1 MSELVSIIMPSY
13 NSKAFI
19 SESIESVIAQTY
31 PNWELVICDDASTD
45 ESLLIIKEF
54 AQLYSNVIYTNNSYD
69 KGAPGARNSALDI
82 ASGRYI
88 AFLDSDDLWYSKKLE
103 QQICFMRKNKAAFCF
118 SYHDIMDEKG
128 DFLSTCLAP
137 REVDANKMKV
147 SNFIPCLT
155 AIYDREILGK
165 VYQPNV
171 KSRNDFALWLKILN
185 GGTVPKA
192 YCLPITTAKY
202 RRNSYGISS
211 NTLDSWRFFRYCL
224 MEYGRCSSVGAHV
237 YSIIYIFV
245 TLIKKKFPR
254 IYNIFVVKI

>member
-1 MSELVSIIMPSY
+1 
-13 NSKAFI
+13 
-19 SESIESVIAQTY
+19 
-31 PNWELVICDDASTD
+31 
-45 ESLLIIKEF
+45 
-54 AQLYSNVIYTNNSYD
+54 
-69 KGAPGARNSALDI
+69 
-82 ASGRYI
+82 
-88 AFLDSDDLWYSKKLE
+88 
-103 QQICFMRKNKAAFCF
+103 
-118 SYHDIMDEKG
+118 
-128 DFLSTCLAP
+128 
-137 REVDANKMKV
+137 MKV

-254 IYNIFVVKI
+254 IYNIFVVKIWMMTLLVCWSNYSLSDDRNFPRRSALFMASFA